1 MSNRLSDECIW
12 GAGEAT
18 KSANKSNHS
27 FFFLFFLEKNPCHLL
42 VLFRSMFDGLFT
54 HR

>member
-1 MSNRLSDECIW
+1 MFNRLSDECIW

-27 FFFLFFLEKNPCHLL
+27 FFFMFFFIKKPLSFAGAFQIQ
-42 VLFRSMFDGLFT
+42 V
-54 HR
+54 